1 MEVRI
6 LTENT
11 VYKRGFLGE
20 HGLSML
26 LETEGKRYLFDTGQT
41 DVFLRNADKMK
52 LDLEHLD
59 GIILSHGHYDH
70 CGGMKYWARKH
81 ISSQHAFP
89 NIPIYIDRKAFD
101 KKYSGHPKT
110 GELLFGGIDAEAE
123 AWMKQSADIHYTEHG
138 RATVAENVYLLS
150 EVPPVTDFESVPAR
164 FFKEIQ
170 VEGSQG
176 TDNRNQEKNGPGIKS
191 QSGNNPKNESDTKSQ
206 PGNNPKNESDAKS
219 QPGNNPDNS
228 LEIKS
233 QTGNNL
239 NASFPRLVA
248 DHMEDEQVL
257 VVREQ
262 EGLCVFAGCAHPGI
276 VNCLN
281 YVQSSFPG
289 EHIHAAV
296 AGMHLKGCP
305 PLQLKKTIQA
315 LQEFG
320 IDVVVPLHCTG
331 LLAIAAIKEALG
343 EQCLLAEVGKKLVF

>member
-150 EVPPVTDFESVPAR
+150 EVPSVTDFESVPAR

-176 TDNRNQEKNGPGIKS
+176 TDNRNQEKNGPGI
-191 QSGNNPKNESDTKSQ
+191 
-206 PGNNPKNESDAKS
+206 KS

>member
-41 DVFLRNADKMK
+41 DVFLRNAGKMK

-150 EVPPVTDFESVPAR
+150 EVPSVTDFEAVPAR

-176 TDNRNQEKNGPGIKS
+176 TDNRNQEKNGPG
-191 QSGNNPKNESDTKSQ
+191 T
-206 PGNNPKNESDAKS
+206 KS

-343 EQCLLAEVGKKLVF
+343 ERCLLAEVGKKLVF

>member
-41 DVFLRNADKMK
+41 DVFLRNAGKMK

-89 NIPIYIDRKAFD
+89 NIPVYIDRKAFD

-150 EVPPVTDFESVPAR
+150 EVPSVTDFESVPAR

-176 TDNRNQEKNGPGIKS
+176 TDNRNQEKNGPGI
-191 QSGNNPKNESDTKSQ
+191 
-206 PGNNPKNESDAKS
+206 KS

-343 EQCLLAEVGKKLVF
+343 ERCLLAEVGKKLVF

>member
-1 MEVRI
+1 MWVRI

-41 DVFLRNADKMK
+41 DVFLRNAGKMK

-191 QSGNNPKNESDTKSQ
+191 Q
-206 PGNNPKNESDAKS
+206 
-219 QPGNNPDNS
+219 PGNNPDNS

>member
-41 DVFLRNADKMK
+41 DVFLRNANKMK

-150 EVPPVTDFESVPAR
+150 EVPSVTDFESVPAR

-176 TDNRNQEKNGPGIKS
+176 TDNRNQEKNGPGI
-191 QSGNNPKNESDTKSQ
+191 
-206 PGNNPKNESDAKS
+206 KS

>member
-150 EVPPVTDFESVPAR
+150 EVPSVTDFESVPAR

-191 QSGNNPKNESDTKSQ
+191 Q
-206 PGNNPKNESDAKS
+206 
-219 QPGNNPDNS
+219 PGNNPDNS

-239 NASFPRLVA
+239 NAGFPRLVA

-343 EQCLLAEVGKKLVF
+343 ERCLLAEVGKKLVF

>member
-1 MEVRI
+1 MWVRI

-41 DVFLRNADKMK
+41 DVFLRNAGKMK

-150 EVPPVTDFESVPAR
+150 EVPSVTDFESVPAR

-176 TDNRNQEKNGPGIKS
+176 TDNRNQEKNGPGI
-191 QSGNNPKNESDTKSQ
+191 
-206 PGNNPKNESDAKS
+206 KS

>member
-41 DVFLRNADKMK
+41 DVFLRNAGKMK

-150 EVPPVTDFESVPAR
+150 EVPSVTDFESVPAR

-176 TDNRNQEKNGPGIKS
+176 TDNRNQEKNGPGI
-191 QSGNNPKNESDTKSQ
+191 
-206 PGNNPKNESDAKS
+206 KS

>member
-1 MEVRI
+1 MQRWGMWVRI

-41 DVFLRNADKMK
+41 DVFLRNAGKMK

-150 EVPPVTDFESVPAR
+150 EVPSVTDFESVPAR

-176 TDNRNQEKNGPGIKS
+176 TDNRNQEKNGPGI
-191 QSGNNPKNESDTKSQ
+191 
-206 PGNNPKNESDAKS
+206 KS